1 MEACKD
7 ERAIATVARVN
18 EAHDHETI
26 ARRKRARL
34 GLVLI
39 TLGVIG
45 MLWGVFHVLGS
56 VPKPAKREFAYRTT
70 DFQARSAVH
79 DSFLGGF
86 ARAMAGLGLALYG
99 GRLRKKAR
107 DDDSSA

>member
-1 MEACKD
+1 MQD
-7 ERAIATVARVN
+7 SATVLDVN
-18 EAHDHETI
+18 DAQQLDREE
-26 ARRKRARL
+26 RRKQARL
-34 GLVLI
+34 GLILVA
-39 TLGVIG
+39 LGIVG
-45 MLWGVFHVLGS
+45 VLWGVFHILGS

-99 GRLRKKAR
+99 GHLRKKAR
-107 DDDSSA
+107 GDGPGASV

>member
-1 MEACKD
+1 M
-7 ERAIATVARVN
+7 N
-18 EAHDHETI
+18 EAHELDREQ
-26 ARRKRARL
+26 RRKQGRL
-34 GLVLI
+34 GLILVA
-39 TLGVIG
+39 LGVVG
-45 MLWGVFHVLGS
+45 MLWGVFHILGS

-99 GRLRKKAR
+99 GHLRKKAR
-107 DDDSSA
+107 GDGTSASVS

>member
-1 MEACKD
+1 M
-7 ERAIATVARVN
+7 N
-18 EAHDHETI
+18 GAHDHEAI
-26 ARRKRARL
+26 ERRRRARL
-34 GLVLI
+34 GLILI
-39 TLGVIG
+39 ALGVVG
-45 MLWGVFHVLGS
+45 MLWGVFHILGS

-99 GRLRKKAR
+99 GHLRKKAR
-107 DDDSSA
+107 GDGPGASV

>member
-1 MEACKD
+1 MQDSATVLDVNDAQQLDRD
-7 ERAIATVARVN
+7 ER
-18 EAHDHETI
+18 
-26 ARRKRARL
+26 RKQARL
-34 GLVLI
+34 GLILVA
-39 TLGVIG
+39 LGIVG
-45 MLWGVFHVLGS
+45 VLWGVFHILGS

-99 GRLRKKAR
+99 GHLCKKAR
-107 DDDSSA
+107 GDEPGASV